1 MWIKTKEGL
10 FNTNQMSSIY
20 ESKDGSTRAMD
31 CSERRVLF
39 LSENHVLEEIAVG
52 LKFHK
57 EYMEVK

>member
-20 ESKDGSTRAMD
+20 ESKDGGTRARD
-31 CSERRVLF
+31 CSERRILFISEQNVLD
-39 LSENHVLEEIAVG
+39 EIAEG
-52 LKFHK
+52 LRFHQ